1 MGGCLERSRESDRL
15 LSLEVFV
22 GLNVSAFISTL
33 PTGTQRV
40 RVRSP
45 QGLILYRKLSELD
58 EDDEPVLS
66 SGGKPVVIKGV
77 LGSKKSTTTPVVPP
91 PIPPQPIV
99 IPAGVPPTVNTS
111 TALSIITGQPPSS
124 VLMTKEDFENAQV
137 AEIRTVRRKRH
148 GTNSLIKEV
157 RKNSG
162 GDAVYDAVLTSLSE
176 EAELIEFERDRLVQN
191 NQPTGHITEQRLRV
205 LKAIADAWLKR
216 RQKSSS
222 GVEVDSPAFEVVFG
236 FILETFRASMEDAG
250 VRPEFI
256 ETIFAKLSK
265 RLTDA
270 WKEEARLRIKEKG
283 IAT

>member
-1 MGGCLERSRESDRL
+1 M
-15 LSLEVFV
+15 